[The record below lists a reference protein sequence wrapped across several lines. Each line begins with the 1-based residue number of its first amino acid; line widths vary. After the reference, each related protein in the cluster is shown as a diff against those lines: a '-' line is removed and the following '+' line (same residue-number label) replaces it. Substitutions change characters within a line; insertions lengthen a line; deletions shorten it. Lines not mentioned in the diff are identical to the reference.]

1 MNGFFNIY
9 KSSGTNSTFIVNK
22 IKRITKTPCGHMGT
36 LDPMASGVLPVA
48 VGKSTRLFDY
58 LTDKIKVYI
67 AEFTFGYET
76 DTLDA
81 TGETL
86 STSLVIPTKEQIEK
100 ALSKFV
106 GLIDQVPPK
115 YSANSING
123 KRGYELARKG
133 IDFTPNTKQVNVYSF
148 SLLEQMDS
156 NKFTFKIECGKG
168 TYIRSLCR
176 DLAYELGSLG
186 TMSALERVQSG
197 VFTKENAI
205 SVEELE
211 SNPEKYLIPA
221 DSVLGYEKVFLTEN
235 QTKKMLNGV
244 FDITGYSVDK
254 FYRVYSP
261 TEFLGIGWV
270 DKGFLK
276 IKSYVR

>member
-1 MNGFFNIY
+1 
-9 KSSGTNSTFIVNK
+9 
-22 IKRITKTPCGHMGT
+22 MGT

-67 AEFTFGYET
+67 AEFTFGYES

-81 TGETL
+81 TGTIL
-86 STSLVIPTKEQIEK
+86 NKSDILPTKEILQK

-106 GLIDQVPPK
+106 GLINQVPPK

-148 SLLEQMDS
+148 TLLEQLDT

-176 DLAYELGSLG
+176 DLAYEVGSLG

-211 SNPEKYLIPA
+211 SYPEKYLIPA
-221 DSVLGYEKVFLTEN
+221 DSVLSYEKVYLTES

-244 FDITGYSVDK
+244 FDITDYSADK

>member
-36 LDPMASGVLPVA
+36 LDPMASGILPVA

-58 LTDKIKVYI
+58 LTDKVKVYV

-81 TGETL
+81 TGTVLKEKQAD
-86 STSLVIPTKEQIEK
+86 ITKEQIISR
-100 ALSKFV
+100 LSKFI
-106 GLIDQVPPK
+106 GTINQVPPK

-123 KRGYELARKG
+123 RRGYELARKG
-133 IDFTPNTKQVNVYSF
+133 IDFTPKTKQVNVYNF
-148 SLLEQMDS
+148 ELLQEV
-156 NKFTFKIECGKG
+156 NKNVFTFKIECGKG

-176 DLAYELGSLG
+176 DLAYELNTLG
-186 TMSALERVQSG
+186 TMSKLERIQSG
-197 VFTKENAI
+197 VFTKENSI
-205 SVEELE
+205 TVEQLEL
-211 SNPEKYLIPA
+211 NPEKYLIPA
-221 DSVLGYEKVFLTEN
+221 DSVLNYEQIYLTE
-235 QTKKMLNGV
+235 QETKKILNGV
-244 FDITGYSVDK
+244 FEITRYAQGV

-261 TEFLGIGWV
+261 TEFLGIGV
-270 DKGFLK
+270 VENGVLK

>member
-81 TGETL
+81 TGTTL
-86 STSLVIPTKEQIEK
+86 STTQNLPTKEQIQGV
-100 ALSKFV
+100 LTKFI

-133 IDFTPNTKQVNVYSF
+133 VDFTPKTKQVNVYSF
-148 SLLEQMDS
+148 VLLEQISAD
-156 NKFTFKIECGKG
+156 KFTFKIECGKG

-176 DLAYELGSLG
+176 DLAYELNSLG
-186 TMSALERVQSG
+186 TMSSLERIQSG
-197 VFTKENAI
+197 VFTKENSI
-205 SVEELE
+205 SVEDLE
-211 SNPEKYLIPA
+211 REPEKYLIPA
-221 DSVLGYEKVFLTEN
+221 DSVLSYEKIYLTDQ

-244 FDITGYSVDK
+244 FDITTYSKDK

-270 DKGFLK
+270 DNGVLK